1 MGQDK
6 KQLEHLLSFVSAVYN
21 DPDNKEFAAGIQA
34 MIKKDLQ
41 GDKASWS
48 GKIDEIYEYCLK
60 KNLHEQAEDLYKD
73 FPLVSIRTTL
83 IEDYVRMEEARRR
96 NDFDEFGLHLY
107 QQIEAIVNTLSK
119 DEGLSAIVGKMMLQP
134 ACIRTFEFVEGENGK
149 KEKRN
154 YTSEELTPT
163 KRVGKLTV
171 AEMVLIMGEDQE
183 RNAAKIQKT
192 LSQHSALDKLYLI
205 LYFVCFHA
213 MIYDTVWESW
223 KTNRSLFST
232 IYNVRNHVHREGNS
246 SEKQKEAYDAA
257 VSRKSQSYLSF
268 LSALVFL
275 VDRVEK
281 GFPVSKELADY
292 ADSLE

>member
-48 GKIDEIYEYCLK
+48 GKIDEIYEDCLK

-119 DEGLSAIVGKMMLQP
+119 DEGLSAIVGKMMP
-134 ACIRTFEFVEGENGK
+134 
-149 KEKRN
+149 
-154 YTSEELTPT
+154 
-163 KRVGKLTV
+163 
-171 AEMVLIMGEDQE
+171 
-183 RNAAKIQKT
+183 
-192 LSQHSALDKLYLI
+192 
-205 LYFVCFHA
+205 
-213 MIYDTVWESW
+213 
-223 KTNRSLFST
+223 
-232 IYNVRNHVHREGNS
+232 
-246 SEKQKEAYDAA
+246 
-257 VSRKSQSYLSF
+257 
-268 LSALVFL
+268 
-275 VDRVEK
+275 
-281 GFPVSKELADY
+281 PV
-292 ADSLE
+292 